1 MFNRQ
6 NSVVRNVDA
15 ESEMLVKGR
24 SFMVSIFP
32 LVPGHTSVCAISF
45 DIFGNLDL
53 CHLNLEVEVVRER
66 WNDEARK
73 LST

>member
-1 MFNRQ
+1 MFIRQ

-24 SFMVSIFP
+24 SYMVSIFP
-32 LVPGHTSVCAISF
+32 LVPVCAISF

-53 CHLNLEVEVVRER
+53 CYLNLEVEVVRER